1 MRALAQ
7 SVASERDAATS
18 HILTLQRE
26 LESHRAA
33 LSALQE
39 QAEGSQRAVRGGGG
53 SEGVGELE
61 YHRAALSALQEQ
73 AEGRQRAVRGLTP
86 LVHAYSTVND
96 GFLDSPP
103 LPLLLM
109 ARVSDDESLS
119 QEYAIPTPQASD
131 CVLTSARHSH
141 PPHRPRP
148 TSPSPPAV
156 ARL

>member
-53 SEGVGELE
+53 L
-61 YHRAALSALQEQ
+61 
-73 AEGRQRAVRGLTP
+73 RG
-86 LVHAYSTVND
+86 
-96 GFLDSPP
+96 
-103 LPLLLM
+103 
-109 ARVSDDESLS
+109 
-119 QEYAIPTPQASD
+119 
-131 CVLTSARHSH
+131 
-141 PPHRPRP
+141 
-148 TSPSPPAV
+148 
-156 ARL
+156 

>member
-7 SVASERDAATS
+7 SVATERDAATS

-39 QAEGSQRAVRGGGG
+39 QAEGS
-53 SEGVGELE
+53 
-61 YHRAALSALQEQ
+61 
-73 AEGRQRAVRGLTP
+73 QRAVRGLTP